1 MKYLIVAIIVIVIVG
16 AILYLILKRKKDN
29 KSSGENNQLSPNQRE
44 DMVGLENNV
53 LDFQMEML
61 PADSIDESALVEIK
75 DHEVLSRIDSVI
87 PGLADAGLKVA
98 NVAKFTKI
106 PEKHSETLYRVVI
119 PKGVKLAKSR
129 SMKDAFRGMYHGA
142 KGIKGQAN
150 LVKVKTEE
158 IKTAG
163 IRAANV
169 GASVMQV
176 ASMVVGQYYMS
187 QINSKLE
194 EVSEGINRIESFQ
207 DNEFRSRVFALV
219 VQVKKMCEFN
229 SEIIDNEQLIATELN
244 HLNELEDECTKLLG
258 QANLTLADF
267 AEKKDLDFKSY
278 EEEIQRAQTWY
289 EYQQSLLDVLYR
301 IADLKYAFQFGK
313 ASRKYCGASLPTY
326 TKQVSKTNNMLIGWH
341 ESNANRL
348 EVNISELKRR
358 RTGFDRAIHWVPG
371 RFVKEQNFRTLEKN
385 TADMIETQITGKTN
399 TINQDKSDLYNED
412 VQIISK
418 DGKIYYLPSNE
429 NNKNA

>member
-1 MKYLIVAIIVIVIVG
+1 MKILIVLLIVIAAVS
-16 AILYLILKRKKDN
+16 AILYLTLKRKKDN
-29 KSSGENNQLSPNQRE
+29 KSSSEINQVSHTQGES
-44 DMVGLENNV
+44 MVSLENNA
-53 LDFQMEML
+53 LDIQMEML
-61 PADSIDESALVEIK
+61 PAETIDESALVEIK
-75 DHEVLSRIDSVI
+75 DYEVLSRIDSVI
-87 PGLADAGLKVA
+87 PGLAATGLKIA
-98 NVAKFTKI
+98 NAAKFAKI

-169 GASVMQV
+169 GASVMQI

-207 DNEFRSRVFALV
+207 DNEFRSKVFALV
-219 VQVKKMCEFN
+219 VEVKEKTEFN
-229 SEIIDNEQLIATELN
+229 SEIIENEEMIKSEYI
-244 HLNELEDECTKLLG
+244 HLKALEHECIELLG
-258 QANLTLADF
+258 QANLTIADF
-267 AEKKDLDFKSY
+267 AKKKELDFNAYK
-278 EEEIQRAQTWY
+278 EEVQRAQTWY
-289 EYQQSLLDVLYR
+289 EYQQTLLEVLYI
-301 IADLKYAFQFGK
+301 IADLKYTLQLGK
-313 ASRKYCGASLPTY
+313 VSRKRCGSFLSTY
-326 TKQVSKTNNMLIGWH
+326 TKQVSKTNSKLIGWH
-341 ESNANRL
+341 ESTANRL
-348 EVNISELKRR
+348 EVDISEMKRR

-371 RFVKEQNFRTLEKN
+371 RFVKDQNYRTLEKS

-399 TINQDKSDLYNED
+399 AVSQDKSDLYNED

-418 DGKIYYLPSNE
+418 EGKLYYLPSNE
-429 NNKNA
+429 A